1 MKVEKVWSEER
12 KEWIAVVELWSEE
25 EKEWRKEIV
34 NYIYGI
40 GVDDE
45 QFQGVTL
52 SDGRVKVYHNGLPWI
67 ADKWYK
73 EITINS
79 TQFSRRPIGERTY
92 EVMTTEGKKGL
103 YISTVF
109 PMRDPKQ
116 IIPAEF
122 DMIRTTSMAIG
133 VRKDGKSGL
142 YSYEG
147 KIIVPIEYSRIITGK
162 KVIVVIKNEVEP
174 WEDKYAIFG
183 DKDIG
188 LAALSSRK
196 SEGIYGVYSYDGK
209 HILEDIYVKIEEKST
224 GIKAWVDEKNYK
236 MFSYDGEEM

>member
-1 MKVEKVWSEER
+1 MKEEKIWSEIQN
-12 KEWIAVVELWSEE
+12 KWITVVELWSAE
-25 EKEWRKEIV
+25 EKRWRKEIV
-34 NYIYGI
+34 DYTYGI

-45 QFQGVTL
+45 QFQGVSL
-52 SDGRVKVYHNGLPWI
+52 GDGRKKVYHNDFPLI

-79 TQFSRRPIGERTY
+79 KRFSGRPVEERTY

-103 YISTVF
+103 YISTNF
-109 PMRDPKQ
+109 FIKDPKL
-116 IIPAEF
+116 IVPEEF

-162 KVIVVIKNEVEP
+162 RIVIVLKNEVEP

-183 DKDIG
+183 DKDLG
-188 LAALSSRK
+188 LSGGSKTKEA
-196 SEGIYGVYSYDGK
+196 IYGAYSYDGK
-209 HILEDIYVKIEEKST
+209 HILEDVYFKIEEELT
-224 GIKAWVDEKNYK
+224 GIKAWVDERNYK

>member
-1 MKVEKVWSEER
+1 MKEEKIWSEER
-12 KEWIAVVELWSEE
+12 KKWITVVELWSEE
-25 EKEWRKEIV
+25 EKQWRKEIV
-34 NYIYGI
+34 DYTYGI
-40 GVDDE
+40 GVDDK
-45 QFQGVTL
+45 QFQGVAL
-52 SDGRVKVYHNGLPWI
+52 RDGRVKVYHNGKPWI

-73 EITINS
+73 KITINS
-79 TQFSRRPIGERTY
+79 TQFSGRPVGERTY

-109 PMRDPKQ
+109 PMRAPKQ

-147 KIIVPIEYSRIITGK
+147 KMIVPIEYSRIITGK
-162 KVIVVIKNEVEP
+162 KAVIVVINEVEP

-183 DKDIG
+183 DKDLG
-188 LAALSSRK
+188 LSGSSRK
-196 SEGIYGVYSYDGK
+196 EEGICGAYSYDGR
-209 HILEDIYVKIEEKST
+209 HILEDIYFKIEEEST
-224 GIKAWVDEKNYK
+224 GIKAWIDEKNYK